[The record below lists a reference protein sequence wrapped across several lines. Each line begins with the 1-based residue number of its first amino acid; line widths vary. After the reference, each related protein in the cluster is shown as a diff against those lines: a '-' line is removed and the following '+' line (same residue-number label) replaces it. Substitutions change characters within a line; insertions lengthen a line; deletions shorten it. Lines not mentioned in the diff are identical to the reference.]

1 MSNLNDFILFA
12 QAVEH
17 AGFAAAARQLGIPKS
32 TVSKRVAELEARLG
46 ARLLNRTSRS
56 FVLTDAGR
64 EVFEHAR
71 AAMIEVEAAE
81 SAVLARRAE
90 PSGIVR
96 ITASVPTAQFHLAAQ
111 LPRLAAALPKLQV
124 QLHVTDRF
132 VDLIQ
137 EGFDIALRSHFGPLP
152 DSDLMARPIHR
163 EAIGL
168 VAAPAYLAARGRP
181 AAPEDLAGHDGLLTQ
196 PRAPVWR
203 LAAGGQA
210 AEVTPHARFF
220 ADESVAL
227 LEAAKAGLGITALPR
242 SISAAAVADGS
253 VVPVLPDWQAGEV
266 TTTVLTT
273 HRRGQLPAVRA
284 VVDFLA
290 GSLRPASS
298 GD

>member
-12 QAVEH
+12 QAVEQG
-17 AGFAAAARQLGIPKS
+17 GFAAAARRLGIPKS
-32 TVSKRVAELEARLG
+32 TVSKRVAELEARLQ

-56 FVLTDAGR
+56 FVLTEAGR

-81 SAVLARRAE
+81 SAVLRRQAE

-96 ITASVPTAQFHLAAQ
+96 ITASVPSAQFHLAAQ
-111 LPRLAAALPKLQV
+111 LPRLAVALPKLQL

-132 VDLIQ
+132 VDLMQ
-137 EGFDIALRSHFGPLP
+137 EGFDIALRSHFAPLP

-163 EAIGL
+163 EPISL
-168 VAAPAYLAARGRP
+168 FAAPAYLAIRGIP
-181 AAPEDLAGHDGLLTQ
+181 AGPDDLADHDGLLTQ
-196 PRAPVWR
+196 PRASSWKLTDADGR
-203 LAAGGQA
+203 S
-210 AEVTPHARFF
+210 AEAVPRPRFL

-242 SISAAAVADGS
+242 SIAAAAVTGGLL
-253 VVPVLPDWQAGEV
+253 VPVLPEWQAGEV

-284 VVDFLA
+284 VVDFL
-290 GSLRPASS
+290 SRSR
-298 GD
+298 

>member
-96 ITASVPTAQFHLAAQ
+96 ITASVPTAQFHLAGQ
-111 LPRLAAALPKLQV
+111 LPRLAAALPKLQI

-137 EGFDIALRSHFGPLP
+137 EGFDIALRSHFGPLA

-163 EAIGL
+163 ETIGL
-168 VAAPAYLAARGRP
+168 VAAPGYLAAAGMP

-196 PRAPVWR
+196 PRTPTWK
-203 LAAGGQA
+203 LTAGERVV
-210 AEVTPHARFF
+210 EVIPRARFF
-220 ADESVAL
+220 ADESTAL
-227 LEAAKAGLGITALPR
+227 LAAAKTGLGITALPR
-242 SISAAAVADGS
+242 SISAAAVAGGL
-253 VVPVLPDWQAGEV
+253 VVPVLPQWQAGEV

-290 GSLRPASS
+290 GSLRPAGA

>member
-1 MSNLNDFILFA
+1 MANLNDFVLFA
-12 QAVEH
+12 QAVEQ
-17 AGFAAAARQLGIPKS
+17 GSFAAAARRLGVPKS

-56 FVLTDAGR
+56 FMLTDAGR

-90 PSGIVR
+90 PSGTVR
-96 ITASVPTAQFHLAAQ
+96 ITASVPAAQFQLAAQ
-111 LPRLAAALPKLQV
+111 LPRLAAALPKLQI

-137 EGFDIALRSHFGPLP
+137 EGFDIALRSHFSPLP
-152 DSDLMARPIHR
+152 DSDLMARPVHR
-163 EAIGL
+163 EAFGL
-168 VAAPAYLAARGRP
+168 VAAPAYLAANGTP
-181 AAPEDLAGHDGLLTQ
+181 ATPGDLAGHDGLLAQ
-196 PRAPVWR
+196 PRAPGWK
-203 LAAGGQA
+203 LSAGHQT
-210 AEVTPHARFF
+210 AEVTPRPRFF

-242 SISAAAVADGS
+242 SISAAAVAAGL
-253 VVPVLPDWQAGEV
+253 VVPVLPEWQAGEV

-290 GSLRPASS
+290 GSLRPA
-298 GD
+298 GAGE